1 MSDGE
6 GSASGDLGR
15 RKSLDAAKAG
25 VSVAF
30 KELRESGEVTSESG
44 VEFLRKIEDK
54 VEEAFLQVSD
64 WLSEELMHQKAH
76 LVLMQNQVDKQQ
88 HQNQKQHQELL
99 KLIEMEKAQ
108 RVLSQ
113 RSSREHKEKLED
125 QLASFAEEISLV
137 NERREWL
144 GACGFQC
151 WHI

>member
-64 WLSEELMHQKAH
+64 WLSEGGFAAVPFMF
-76 LVLMQNQVDKQQ
+76 
-88 HQNQKQHQELL
+88 
-99 KLIEMEKAQ
+99 
-108 RVLSQ
+108 
-113 RSSREHKEKLED
+113 RSSLTPVVRLSP
-125 QLASFAEEISLV
+125 LPSYVSF
-137 NERREWL
+137 
-144 GACGFQC
+144 CF
-151 WHI
+151 WHQS

>member
-64 WLSEELMHQKAH
+64 WLSEGGFAAVPFMF
-76 LVLMQNQVDKQQ
+76 
-88 HQNQKQHQELL
+88 
-99 KLIEMEKAQ
+99 
-108 RVLSQ
+108 
-113 RSSREHKEKLED
+113 RSSLMLRGSS
-125 QLASFAEEISLV
+125 QNISPSRYRSSLRAWPMTGCR
-137 NERREWL
+137 NSTCR
-144 GACGFQC
+144 GTTM
-151 WHI
+151 